1 MPDVFI
7 NYRTGDGEKSATLIE
22 TRLSD
27 RFGSER
33 IFRASKSIKPSEP
46 FPAAIRKALRRSSI
60 LLAVVGAQWAAHP
73 RLRRHDDWVRKEI
86 LDAFEIGIPVLPIL
100 DGRTVDRLSA
110 DALPEELAHLADLQS
125 LRLDHQNADAD
136 LARIGDTLA
145 ELVPELGT
153 ADRHAQEDQDSTPD
167 GAGNSIN
174 GGTQGAAVQTRDFN
188 GMVGTSF
195 YGAQGPVH
203 TGKGNQYV
211 ESQHFSGPVS
221 GDGATYVTGDVNG
234 GINHRFGGRADREDD
249 GR

>member
-46 FPAAIRKALRRSSI
+46 YPQALRKALRRSSV
-60 LLAVVGAQWAAHP
+60 LLAVIGSQWAAHP
-73 RLRRHDDWVRKEI
+73 RLRNRDDWVRNEI
-86 LDAFEIGIPVLPIL
+86 LEAFEIGVPVLPVL

-110 DALPEELAHLADLQS
+110 DALPEELAHIADLQS

-145 ELVPELGT
+145 DLVPELAAADSHVRERRDST
-153 ADRHAQEDQDSTPD
+153 AD
-167 GAGNSIN
+167 GASSSVS
-174 GGTQGAAVQTRDFN
+174 GGTQGTVVQTRDFN
-188 GMVGTSF
+188 GTVGTSF
-195 YGAQGPVH
+195 YGTQGPVN

-211 ESQHFSGPVS
+211 GSQHFSGPVS
-221 GDGATYVTGDVNG
+221 GDGATYVTGNVNG
-234 GINHRFGGRADREDD
+234 GINHRFGGKADREDD

>member
-46 FPAAIRKALRRSSI
+46 FPPALLRAVRRSSI
-60 LLAVVGAQWAAHP
+60 LLAVIGSQWAAHP
-73 RLRRHDDWVRKEI
+73 RLRNHSDWVRKE
-86 LDAFEIGIPVLPIL
+86 LLEACEMGIPILPVL

-145 ELVPELGT
+145 ELVPELGA
-153 ADRHAQEDQDSTPD
+153 ADRHAREREDGAPD
-167 GAGNSIN
+167 GVGNSIS
-174 GGTQGAAVQTRDFN
+174 GGTQGTAVQTRDFN
-188 GMVGTSF
+188 GTVGTSF
-195 YGAQGPVH
+195 YGARGPVH
-203 TGKGNQYV
+203 TGNGNQYV

-234 GINHRFGGRADREDD
+234 GIKHRFGGKDDREDD